1 MAAPEKPALSDEA
14 FLDKIHGCLLGLA
27 IGDAIAMPGLCT
39 HELTVAVHGGEITGF
54 VDASPDESVDPVHA
68 KLPAGMGTDDSYAAT
83 TIVRHLSRRRRLTV
97 SVVVDAYVDW
107 IGHTDRLCA
116 DLGRSR
122 GFAGPNTRKAMDRIL
137 DGGDP
142 RETGST
148 GTTSGAAMRI
158 APFGFLFPGDFSRT
172 VDAVEISCIPTHN
185 TGVAIA
191 GAGAVA
197 CAVSAIA
204 TGVTDLDEVIDA
216 AVAGAELGISRGRPY
231 TAPSVARRIVMAQE
245 IARSGRG
252 LAEIRRDLY
261 DLVGNGMESHEVV
274 PSALALLRL
283 AEGDLKQATLLAANA
298 GGDCDTMGA
307 IAGAIAG
314 ARCGRSGI
322 ADEDSELIESVNN
335 FDLATV
341 SRQFLDAVN
350 ETWGRSSSPMPIG
363 S

>member
-1 MAAPEKPALSDEA
+1 MAAPEALRLPDDE

-39 HELTVAVHGGEITGF
+39 HELTVAVHGGEITEF
-54 VDASPDESVDPVHA
+54 IDAAADEAVDPVHA

-83 TIVRHLSRRRRLTV
+83 TIVRHLSRSRRLTV
-97 SVVVDAYVDW
+97 SVIVDAYVDW
-107 IGHTDRLCA
+107 VGYTDRLCA

-122 GFAGPNTRKAMDRIL
+122 GFAGPNTRKAMDHIL
-137 DGGDP
+137 GGGDP
-142 RETGST
+142 QETGAT

-158 APFGFLFPGDFSRT
+158 APFGFLFPGDFCRT

-191 GAGAVA
+191 GASAVA

-204 TGVTDLDEVIDA
+204 TGVSELEAVIDA

-245 IARSGRG
+245 IVRSGRD
-252 LAEIRRDLY
+252 AAAVRSDLY
-261 DLVGNGMESHEVV
+261 DLVGTGMESHEVV
-274 PSALALLRL
+274 PSALALLTL
-283 AEGDLKQATLLAANA
+283 ANGDLKQATLYAANA

-322 ADEDSELIESVNN
+322 ADEDSDLIESVND
-335 FDLATV
+335 FDFSTV
-341 SRQFLDAVN
+341 SRQFLDAIN
-350 ETWGRSSSPMPIG
+350 ETWGRSASPMPIG
-363 S
+363 P

>member
-1 MAAPEKPALSDEA
+1 MAASEAMALSDEE

-39 HELTVAVHGGEITGF
+39 HDLTVAVHGGEIAGF
-54 VDASPDESVDPVHA
+54 IDASPDESVDPVHA

-83 TIVRHLSRRRRLTV
+83 AIVRHLSRRRCLTV
-97 SVVVDAYVDW
+97 SVIVDAYVDW
-107 IGHTDRLCA
+107 VGHTDRLCA

-137 DGGDP
+137 AGGDP
-142 RETGST
+142 RQSGAT

-158 APFGFLFPGDFSRT
+158 APFGFLFPGDLGRT

-191 GAGAVA
+191 GASAVA

-204 TGVTDLDEVIDA
+204 TGVTDLSEVIDA
-216 AVAGAELGISRGRPY
+216 AVAGAERGISRGSPY

-245 IARSGRG
+245 IACSGRD
-252 LAEIRRDLY
+252 LAEIRQDLY
-261 DLVGNGMESHEVV
+261 DLVGTGMESHEVV

-283 AEGDLKQATLLAANA
+283 ADGDLKQATLYAANA

-314 ARCGRSGI
+314 ARCGRHAI
-322 ADEDSELIESVNN
+322 ADEDSDLIESVNG
-335 FDLATV
+335 FDLAGV
-341 SRQFLDAVN
+341 SRQFLDAIN
-350 ETWGRSSSPMPIG
+350 ETWGRSARPVPIG